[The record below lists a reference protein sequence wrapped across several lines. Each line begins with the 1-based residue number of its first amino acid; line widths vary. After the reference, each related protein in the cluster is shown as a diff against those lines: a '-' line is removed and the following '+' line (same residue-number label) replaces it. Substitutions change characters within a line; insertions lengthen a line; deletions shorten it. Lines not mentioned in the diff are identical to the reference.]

1 MAAGE
6 ICTCKPHPIRAHP
19 WCIGIDD
26 HSATKVGTAQIGS
39 RQIAV
44 AELGSLQISAI
55 ETGTGQIRSFQVGF
69 TQVCA
74 SKVGLTKIRPDQM
87 GTLQTSRSQITTGT
101 GTAAEQSLCGRAKRL
116 NEQWLNRL
124 SLSSGRD
131 QCTHQEGSSE
141 VRKSELM
148 HGSGA
153 SVSVLDN
160 LVAACRKPLTT
171 ISRQTQKPCR

>member
-6 ICTCKPHPIRAHP
+6 ICTSKSHPIRAYI
-19 WCIGIDD
+19 WCISIDD
-26 HSATKVGTAQIGS
+26 DSTTKIGAAQISS
-39 RQIAV
+39 REVAI
-44 AELGSLQISAI
+44 AELRSLQIRTI
-55 ETGTGQIRSFQVGF
+55 ETCTAEIRTFQVGF
-69 TQVCA
+69 TKVCA
-74 SKVGLTKIRPDQM
+74 SKIRITKISPDQM

-116 NEQWLNRL
+116 NEQRLNKL
-124 SLSSGRD
+124 SLGSGRD
-131 QCTHQEGSSE
+131 QCTHQESSSE
-141 VRKSELM
+141 VRKSELI

-171 ISRQTQKPCR
+171 ISRLAQKPCR